1 MNVFFPVIAFS
12 ISMWFLGPRFFLFM
26 DQRVANQHLA
36 HLASP
41 SAQENLDVISPE
53 TSRIISRAAKRGKQ
67 FAPQVLPEYAQC
79 LESLA
84 RATRSHQPTRDAL
97 IASLSL
103 LPPAPVCTQVVN
115 DLRNGEAIHDSLSPQ
130 DCNQHEQQ
138 FFEFLRVSL
147 VQHVFIPQALE
158 QAADLIR
165 EEVRFHQ
172 DLTTATAQARSSASL
187 LTSLPFFVLALFL
200 ISSSTARQGV
210 FTLLFVLTIGIG
222 ITVNRL
228 GWWWIQR
235 LVHNSATNST
245 DLASSLAQC
254 LCVSLRAGVSLRT
267 AVETWAQESEPSLH
281 QILLRGEPLSTALQE
296 FAHRHSGGSH
306 HLVQVLLEAD
316 RDGLPV
322 IHTISRL
329 SLEMRT
335 HRRHQ
340 ADIRIRQLPTKL
352 TLPIV
357 LCVLP
362 SFIFLTVI
370 PIVLANLSQFTLSPP
385 PLPTIS

>member
-1 MNVFFPVIAFS
+1 
-12 ISMWFLGPRFFLFM
+12 MWFLSPRIFLFM
-26 DQRVANQHLA
+26 DQRVANQHFA

-41 SAQENLDVISPE
+41 AAPETFDAMSPE
-53 TSRIISRAAKRGKQ
+53 TPRIMSRTLKRWKQ
-67 FAPQVLPEYAQC
+67 STPQVLPEYAQC

-84 RATRSHQPTRDAL
+84 RAIRSHQPTRDAL

-103 LPPAPVCTQVVN
+103 LPTSSTLTQVVD
-115 DLRNGEAIHDSLSPQ
+115 DLRNGEALHDSLSPQ

-138 FFEFLRVSL
+138 FFQFLRVSL
-147 VQHVFIPQALE
+147 VEHVFIPQALE

-165 EEVRFHQ
+165 EEARFHQ
-172 DLTTATAQARSSASL
+172 DLTTATTQARSSAFL
-187 LTSLPFFVLALFL
+187 LTSLPFIVLALLL
-200 ISSSTARQGV
+200 ISSSTARQGISS
-210 FTLLFVLTIGIG
+210 LLFVLTIGIG
-222 ITVNRL
+222 ITANRL

-235 LVHNSATNST
+235 LVHNSATNTT
-245 DLASSLAQC
+245 DLPSSLAQR

-267 AVETWAQESEPSLH
+267 AVEAWAKESDASLH
-281 QILLRGEPLSTALQE
+281 QTLLRGEPLTTALQE

-335 HRRHQ
+335 HRRHL

-385 PLPTIS
+385 PLPNIS